1 MTWAW
6 SSAAPGV
13 THHGTDT
20 HREDPLADLN
30 LSIDGQ
36 RTAYQALRG
45 SADTVTGGTWLAL
58 GGGGYLPGPA
68 ARPGPAASMD

>member
-36 RTAYQALRG
+36 RTSYQALRM
-45 SADTVTGGTWLAL
+45 DTRNVVHPLHGLD
-58 GGGGYLPGPA
+58 PHDP
-68 ARPGPAASMD
+68 MD